1 MRCSCAVH
9 RLCKQTCVSSSPMS
23 AQVHTPNLQQRA
35 RNQTFWSCAMSVTV
49 HEYYRVLEVEVTA
62 SPEDIKKAYR
72 KQALVRG

>member
-1 MRCSCAVH
+1 ML
-9 RLCKQTCVSSSPMS
+9 LCCPQTLQTNLRKLVTHVP
-23 AQVHTPNLQQRA
+23 QVHTPNLQQRA

>member
-1 MRCSCAVH
+1 
-9 RLCKQTCVSSSPMS
+9 MS

-35 RNQTFWSCAMSVTV
+35 RNQIFWSCAMSVTV